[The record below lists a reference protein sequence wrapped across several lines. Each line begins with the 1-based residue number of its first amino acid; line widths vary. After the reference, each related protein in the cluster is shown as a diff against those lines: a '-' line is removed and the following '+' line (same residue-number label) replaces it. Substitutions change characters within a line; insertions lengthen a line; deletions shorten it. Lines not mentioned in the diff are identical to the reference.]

1 MNNSKWD
8 KLLNHLTDVFD
19 EVYILYKVVNQNEI
33 KKSIFYSPDF
43 KPFFIEP
50 ILYKEIE
57 WILFPYE
64 YELTIGKRD
73 YRKSAKKSIKIFQK
87 LKKRLTQ

>member
-50 ILYKEIE
+50 
-57 WILFPYE
+57 
-64 YELTIGKRD
+64 
-73 YRKSAKKSIKIFQK
+73 
-87 LKKRLTQ
+87 